1 VATALRRGGQSP
13 PPPRPRPGGPGP
25 VDLRAGFEAAVAGR
39 TAAGLRLLDHQEALA
54 LRREKEAI
62 QRAILAD
69 GEKELAAREV
79 PAPSRGDGP

>member
-1 VATALRRGGQSP
+1 
-13 PPPRPRPGGPGP
+13 
-25 VDLRAGFEAAVAGR
+25 VAGR